1 MPTRHGNRDDYANCM
16 AGSDGLDIT
25 LFRALTLAARQL
37 TVVVE
42 QSLQAEAG
50 ISLPEFEILSALA
63 AAPERRARAGAL
75 GQMLAWEKSRISHQ
89 VGRMERKGL
98 IERFSC
104 EDDLRGT
111 WVGLTDTGA
120 GAIASA
126 TPAYDAAIYA
136 QLGQLAETDAGANL
150 AREVLD
156 IGAHVSPDSCQA
168 EVTLLVA
175 SLSVEDNA

>member
-1 MPTRHGNRDDYANCM
+1 M
-16 AGSDGLDIT
+16 AGTDGLDIT
-25 LFRALTLAARQL
+25 LFRALTLVARQL

-42 QSLQAEAG
+42 QRLQSEAG

-63 AAPERRARAGAL
+63 AAPDHRARAGAL

-104 EDDLRGT
+104 ADDLRGT
-111 WVGLTDTGA
+111 WVGLTDAGA

-126 TPAYDAAIYA
+126 TPAYEAAVQA
-136 QLGQLAETDAGANL
+136 QLGTLAATDAGASL

-156 IGAHVSPDSCQA
+156 IGSHVSPDSCQA
-168 EVTLLVA
+168 EVTQMVE
-175 SLSVEDNA
+175 SLTGADAL

>member
-1 MPTRHGNRDDYANCM
+1 M
-16 AGSDGLDIT
+16 AGTDDLDIT
-25 LFRALTLAARQL
+25 LFRALTLVARQL

-42 QSLQAEAG
+42 QRLQSEAG

-63 AAPERRARAGAL
+63 AAPDHRARAGAL

-104 EDDLRGT
+104 ADDLRGT
-111 WVGLTDTGA
+111 WVGLTDAGA

-126 TPAYDAAIYA
+126 TPAYRAAVQA
-136 QLGQLAETDAGANL
+136 QLGTLATTDAGASL

-156 IGAHVSPDSCQA
+156 IGSHVSPDSCQA
-168 EVTLLVA
+168 EVTQLVE
-175 SLSVEDNA
+175 SLTGADVL

>member
-1 MPTRHGNRDDYANCM
+1 M
-16 AGSDGLDIT
+16 AGTDGLDIT
-25 LFRALTLAARQL
+25 LFRALTLVARQL

-42 QSLQAEAG
+42 QRLQVEAG

-63 AAPERRARAGAL
+63 AAPDRRARAGAL

-104 EDDLRGT
+104 ADDLRGT
-111 WVGLTDTGA
+111 WVGLTDAGA

-126 TPAYDAAIYA
+126 TPAYDAAIRA
-136 QLGQLAETDAGANL
+136 QLGTLAATDAGANL

-156 IGAHVSPDSCQA
+156 IGAHVSPDSCQG
-168 EVTLLVA
+168 EVTLLAA
-175 SLSVEDNA
+175 SLSIEDNA

>member
-1 MPTRHGNRDDYANCM
+1 M
-16 AGSDGLDIT
+16 ASKDGVDIT
-25 LFRALTLAARQL
+25 LFRALTLVARQL

-42 QSLQAEAG
+42 QRLQSEAG

-63 AAPERRARAGAL
+63 AAPDHRARAGTL

-104 EDDLRGT
+104 ADDLRGT
-111 WVGLTDTGA
+111 WVGLTGA
-120 GAIASA
+120 GAAAVASA
-126 TPAYDAAIYA
+126 TPAYEAAVRA
-136 QLGQLAETDAGANL
+136 QLGAFATTDSGEKL

-156 IGAHVSPDSCQA
+156 IGASVSPSHCLA
-168 EVTLLVA
+168 EVTQLVA
-175 SLSVEDNA
+175 SLSATDTR

>member
-1 MPTRHGNRDDYANCM
+1 M
-16 AGSDGLDIT
+16 AGTDGLDIT
-25 LFRALTLAARQL
+25 LFRALTLVARQL

-42 QSLQAEAG
+42 QRLQAEAG

-63 AAPERRARAGAL
+63 AAPDRRARAGAL

-104 EDDLRGT
+104 VDDLRGT
-111 WVGLTDTGA
+111 WVGLTDAGA

-126 TPAYDAAIYA
+126 TPAYDAAIRA
-136 QLGQLAETDAGANL
+136 QLGTLAATDAGANL

-156 IGAHVSPDSCQA
+156 IGAHVSPDSCQG

>member
-1 MPTRHGNRDDYANCM
+1 M
-16 AGSDGLDIT
+16 ARTDGVDIT
-25 LFRALTLAARQL
+25 LFRSLTFVARQL

-42 QSLQAEAG
+42 QRLQSQAG

-63 AAPERRARAGAL
+63 AAPDNRARAGAL

-111 WVGLTDTGA
+111 WVGLTSTGA

-126 TPAYDAAIYA
+126 TPAYEAAVKA
-136 QLGQLAETDAGANL
+136 QLGALAATESGARL

-156 IGAHVSPDSCQA
+156 IGTQVSPESCQA
-168 EVTLLVA
+168 DVTQMVD
-175 SLSVEDNA
+175 SLGAEGRG

>member
-1 MPTRHGNRDDYANCM
+1 M

-25 LFRALTLAARQL
+25 LFRALTLVARQL

-42 QSLQAEAG
+42 QRLQADAG

-63 AAPERRARAGAL
+63 AAPDRRARAGAL

-104 EDDLRGT
+104 DDDLRGT
-111 WVGLTDTGA
+111 WVGLTEDGSI
-120 GAIASA
+120 AIASA
-126 TPAYDAAIYA
+126 TPAYDAAIQA
-136 QLGQLAETDAGANL
+136 QLGEVASTEAGASL
-150 AREVLD
+150 ARRVLA
-156 IGAHVSPDSCQA
+156 IGTTVTPASCQG
-168 EVTLLVA
+168 EVA
-175 SLSVEDNA
+175 SLLTSLDRVATN

>member
-1 MPTRHGNRDDYANCM
+1 MTTRHGNGDDYANCM

-25 LFRALTLAARQL
+25 LFRALTLVARQL
-37 TVVVE
+37 TVAVE
-42 QSLQAEAG
+42 HRLQREAG

-63 AAPERRARAGAL
+63 AAPDRRARAGEL

-104 EDDLRGT
+104 ADDLRGT

-120 GAIASA
+120 EAIASA
-126 TPAYDAAIYA
+126 TPAYDTAIQA
-136 QLGQLAETDAGANL
+136 QLGKLAATDAGAGL
-150 AREVLD
+150 TREVLA
-156 IGAHVSPDSCQA
+156 IGTTVSPASCQG
-168 EVTLLVA
+168 EVAALLTTLDRTA
-175 SLSVEDNA
+175 TA

>member
-1 MPTRHGNRDDYANCM
+1 M
-16 AGSDGLDIT
+16 AGTDGLDIT
-25 LFRALTLAARQL
+25 LFRALTLVARQL

-42 QSLQAEAG
+42 QRLQAEAG

-75 GQMLAWEKSRISHQ
+75 GHMLAWEKSRISHQ

-104 EDDLRGT
+104 ADDLRGT
-111 WVGLTDTGA
+111 WVGLTDAGA
-120 GAIASA
+120 GAVASA
-126 TPAYDAAIYA
+126 TPAYDEAIRA
-136 QLGQLAETDAGANL
+136 QLGTFAATDAGENL
-150 AREVLD
+150 TREVLD
-156 IGAHVSPDSCQA
+156 IGAHVSSDSCLG

-175 SLSVEDNA
+175 SLSVEDDA

>member
-1 MPTRHGNRDDYANCM
+1 M
-16 AGSDGLDIT
+16 AGTDGLDIT
-25 LFRALTLAARQL
+25 LFRALTLVARQL

-42 QSLQAEAG
+42 QRLQADAG

-63 AAPERRARAGAL
+63 AAPDNRARAGAL

-104 EDDLRGT
+104 ADDLRGT
-111 WVGLTDTGA
+111 WVGLTDVGA

-126 TPAYDAAIYA
+126 TPAYEASVNA
-136 QLGQLAETDAGANL
+136 QLGTLAATEAGAAL

-156 IGAHVSPDSCQA
+156 IGSHVSPDSCQG
-168 EVTLLVA
+168 EVAQMVGSLGVA
-175 SLSVEDNA
+175 DSL